1 MNPQLS
7 KTIKANISLFPTAC
21 CRCENEIE
29 AIMKIAR
36 FVQARVW
43 GNAIPNEMAEGGK
56 THFLSFRMP

>member
-7 KTIKANISLFPTAC
+7 KTAKINASLFPTVF

-43 GNAIPNEMAEGGK
+43 GNAIPNEMAERGK
-56 THFLSFRMP
+56 THF